1 LSRRPAPLE
10 HRKSEQN
17 STWPW
22 QYLGFEQADT
32 TEQGNAMASDSRA
45 HDILSRQ
52 AELESE
58 RSQYEAVWE
67 AVSEFCDP
75 DAPDVWS
82 GRRGAEPQAERQQ
95 RRGARVYANTIN
107 SAANRL
113 AAGLESLIIPQS
125 EKWHGLSTAAM
136 NDEESDE
143 EKEWAEALRDFLFLL
158 RYSAN
163 SNFVPATQA
172 CLRNVVRYGP
182 AYLYAEEGFG
192 GTLIRYASIP
202 VVEGYLCRNRWG
214 QVDIFHRR
222 YERTARQA
230 AQLLGYDKLP
240 ARIKMLVDDP
250 AKCETKISLIQCIQ
264 PRDERKMYR
273 LSGTYQYLDTAFASY
288 HVVEDEEVI
297 VRESGFRSFPVS
309 CFNWR
314 RHEGD
319 PYGISPTIEA
329 LTTVREENAVRRSGL
344 RALQQITDPATAS
357 KARLDYVPV
366 LNPGENYPG
375 LIDDNGR
382 PLIAPIAVGQN
393 PTYAFDYAESR
404 AEEIRDMMFVNLFQ
418 TLVQNPQM
426 TATEALIRQE
436 EKGALLGPPAR
447 SSRPALPPISTAS
460 SASSRTRDCMR
471 KTAGSC
477 RRRASPARRCGRP
490 SPAPLDVL
498 RRSAEARD
506 TIQVVTTAM
515 QMAQF
520 DPGVMDNIDGDEALK
535 IVQSAGRS
543 PQRIFRRQDEVADI
557 RDARARAQQAQAGM
571 AAIAAAGK
579 VARDAVPAAVQA
591 RDSGL
596 LDSLSGL
603 MPQGG
608 EGGA

>member
-1 LSRRPAPLE
+1 M
-10 HRKSEQN
+10 
-17 STWPW
+17 T
-22 QYLGFEQADT
+22 
-32 TEQGNAMASDSRA
+32 SDSRA
-45 HDILSRQ
+45 HEILSRQ

-82 GRRGAEPQAERQQ
+82 GRRQSGADSQAERQE

-143 EKEWAEALRDFLFLL
+143 EKEWAEALRDFLFSL

-182 AYLYAEEGFG
+182 AYLYAEEGFAPH
-192 GTLIRYASIP
+192 TLIRYASIP

-230 AQLLGYDKLP
+230 AQLLGYEKLP

-273 LSGTYQYLDTAFASY
+273 LGGSYQYLDTAFASC
-288 HVVEDEEVI
+288 HVIEDEEVI

-314 RHEGD
+314 RYEGD

-344 RALQQITDPATAS
+344 RALQQVTDPATAS

-375 LIDDNGR
+375 LIDDQGR
-382 PLIAPIAVGQN
+382 PLIAPIATGQN
-393 PTYAFDYAESR
+393 PTYAFSYAESR

-436 EKGALLGPPAR
+436 EKGALLGPSGSIIQAGFASNLDR
-447 SSRPALPPISTAS
+447 ELGILEDKGLYEEDSRFLPPAS
-460 SASSRTRDCMR
+460 L
-471 KTAGSC
+471 AGK
-477 RRRASPARRCGRP
+477 AVRP
-490 SPAPLDVL
+490 TFTGPLDVL

-543 PQRIFRRQDEVADI
+543 PQRIFRRQDEVAGI
-557 RDARARAQQAQAGM
+557 RDARAKAQAAQAGM
-571 AAIAAAGK
+571 AAIANAGK
-579 VARDAVPAAVQA
+579 VAKDAVPAAVQA

-596 LDSLSGL
+596 LDSLGGL
-603 MPQGG
+603 MSQGG

>member
-1 LSRRPAPLE
+1 M
-10 HRKSEQN
+10 
-17 STWPW
+17 T
-22 QYLGFEQADT
+22 
-32 TEQGNAMASDSRA
+32 DSRA
-45 HDILSRQ
+45 RDILSRQ
-52 AELESE
+52 SELETE

-67 AVSEFCDP
+67 QVAEFCDP
-75 DAPDVWS
+75 DAPDVWN
-82 GRRGAEPQAERQQ
+82 GRRSGGADSQAERQE
-95 RRGARVYANTIN
+95 RRGSRVYANTIN

-136 NDEESDE
+136 NDEETDE
-143 EKEWAEALRDFLFLL
+143 EKEWAEALRDFLFSL

-192 GTLIRYASIP
+192 NTLIHYASIP
-202 VVEGYLCRNRWG
+202 VVEGYLSRNRWG

-222 YERTARQA
+222 YERTARQV
-230 AQLLGYDKLP
+230 AQLLGYEKLP
-240 ARIKMLVDDP
+240 ARIKVLVDDP
-250 AKCETKISLIQCIQ
+250 VKCETRISLVQCIQ
-264 PRDERKMYR
+264 PRAERKMYR
-273 LSGTYQYLDTAFASY
+273 LGDQYQYLDTAFASY
-288 HVVEDEEVI
+288 HVIEDEEEI
-297 VRESGFRSFPVS
+297 ARESGFRTFPVS
-309 CFNWR
+309 TFNWR
-314 RHEGD
+314 RYEGD
-319 PYGISPTIEA
+319 PYGISPAIEA

-382 PLIAPIAVGQN
+382 PLIAPITTGQN
-393 PTYAFDYAESR
+393 PTYAFNYAQSR
-404 AEEIRDMMFVNLFQ
+404 ADEIRDMMFVNLFQ

-436 EKGALLGPPAR
+436 EKGALLGPSGSIIQAGFAANLDR
-447 SSRPALPPISTAS
+447 ELGILVDKGLYDEDSRFVPPESLAGKT
-460 SASSRTRDCMR
+460 MR
-471 KTAGSC
+471 PTFTG
-477 RRRASPARRCGRP
+477 
-490 SPAPLDVL
+490 PLDVL

-520 DPGVMDNIDGDEALK
+520 DPDVMDNIDSDEAIK

-543 PQRIFRRQDEVADI
+543 PQRIFRRKDEVDGL
-557 RDARARAQQAQAGM
+557 RNARAKAQQAQAGM
-571 AAIAAAGK
+571 AAIASAGK
-579 VARDAVPAAVQA
+579 AAKDAVPAAVQA

-596 LDSLSGL
+596 LDGL
-603 MPQGG
+603 QNMLQGAGGGGQGG
-608 EGGA
+608 QGTAAGQAPAGGGA

>member
-1 LSRRPAPLE
+1 M
-10 HRKSEQN
+10 
-17 STWPW
+17 T
-22 QYLGFEQADT
+22 
-32 TEQGNAMASDSRA
+32 DSRA
-45 HDILSRQ
+45 RDILSRQ
-52 AELESE
+52 AELETE
-58 RSQYEAVWE
+58 RAAYEPVWE
-67 AVSEFCDP
+67 AVAEFCDP
-75 DAPDVWS
+75 DAPDIWS
-82 GRRGAEPQAERQQ
+82 GRRTSRGESQAERQE
-95 RRGARVYANTIN
+95 RRGSRVYANTIN

-125 EKWHGLSTAAM
+125 EKWHGLTTAEM
-136 NDEESDE
+136 DDEETDE
-143 EKEWAEALRDFLFLL
+143 EKEWAEALRDFLFAL

-202 VVEGYLCRNRWG
+202 VVEGYLSRNRWG

-230 AQLLGYDKLP
+230 AQLLGYEKLP
-240 ARIKMLVDDP
+240 ARIKALVDDP
-250 AKCETKISLIQCIQ
+250 AKCEEKISLIQCVQ
-264 PRDERKMYR
+264 PRDERRMYR
-273 LSGTYQYLDTAFASY
+273 SGGFYQYLDQAFASY
-288 HVVEDEEVI
+288 HVIEDEEEI
-297 VRESGFRSFPVS
+297 VRESGFRTFPVS
-309 CFNWR
+309 TFNWR
-314 RHEGD
+314 RYEGD
-319 PYGISPTIEA
+319 AYGISPAIEA

-344 RALQQITDPATAS
+344 RALQQITDPPTAS

-382 PLIAPIAVGQN
+382 PLIQPIATGQN
-393 PTYAFDYAESR
+393 PSYAFDYAASR

-436 EKGALLGPPAR
+436 EKGALLGPSGSIIQAGFAANLDR
-447 SSRPALPPISTAS
+447 ELSILEDKGLYDQDSRFRPPESL
-460 SASSRTRDCMR
+460 
-471 KTAGSC
+471 AGK
-477 RRRASPARRCGRP
+477 AVRP
-490 SPAPLDVL
+490 TFTGPLDVL

-520 DPGVMDNIDGDEALK
+520 DPGIMDNIDGDEA
-535 IVQSAGRS
+535 IRVVQSAGRS
-543 PQRIFRRQDEVADI
+543 PQRIFRRKDEVEGM
-557 RDARARAQQAQAGM
+557 RGARAQAQQAQAGM
-571 AAIAAAGK
+571 AAIATAGK
-579 VARDAVPAAVQA
+579 VAKDAVPAAVQA

-596 LDSLSGL
+596 LDSLQA
-603 MPQGG
+603 MMQGG
-608 EGGA
+608 GAAGSPGGQGAVPGSQGGPAGGAANGAA

>member
-1 LSRRPAPLE
+1 M
-10 HRKSEQN
+10 
-17 STWPW
+17 T
-22 QYLGFEQADT
+22 
-32 TEQGNAMASDSRA
+32 SDSRA
-45 HDILSRQ
+45 HEILSRQ

-82 GRRGAEPQAERQQ
+82 GRRQSGPDSQAQRQE

-125 EKWHGLSTAAM
+125 EKWHGLSTAAL

-143 EKEWAEALRDFLFLL
+143 EKEWAEALRDFLFSL

-182 AYLYAEEGFG
+182 AYLYAEEGFAPH
-192 GTLIRYASIP
+192 TLIRYASIP

-222 YERTARQA
+222 NERTARQA
-230 AQLLGYDKLP
+230 AQLLGYEKLP

-250 AKCETKISLIQCIQ
+250 AKCESKISLIQCIQ

-273 LSGTYQYLDTAFASY
+273 LGGSYQYLDTAFASY
-288 HVVEDEEVI
+288 HVLEDEEVI

-314 RHEGD
+314 RYEGD

-344 RALQQITDPATAS
+344 RALQQVTDPATAS

-375 LIDDNGR
+375 LIDDQGR
-382 PLIAPIAVGQN
+382 PLIAPIVTGQN
-393 PTYAFDYAESR
+393 PTYAFSYAESR

-436 EKGALLGPPAR
+436 EKGALLGPSGSIIQAGFASNLDR
-447 SSRPALPPISTAS
+447 ELGILEDKGLYEQDSRFLPPAS
-460 SASSRTRDCMR
+460 L
-471 KTAGSC
+471 AGK
-477 RRRASPARRCGRP
+477 AVRP
-490 SPAPLDVL
+490 TFTGPLDVL

-520 DPGVMDNIDGDEALK
+520 DASVMDNIDGDEALK

-543 PQRIFRRQDEVADI
+543 PQRIFRRQDEVAGI
-557 RDARARAQQAQAGM
+557 RDARAKAQAAQAGM
-571 AAIAAAGK
+571 AAIANAGK
-579 VARDAVPAAVQA
+579 VAKDAVPAAVQA

-596 LDSLSGL
+596 LDSLGGL
-603 MPQGG
+603 MSQGG
-608 EGGA
+608 EGDA

>member
-1 LSRRPAPLE
+1 M
-10 HRKSEQN
+10 
-17 STWPW
+17 T
-22 QYLGFEQADT
+22 
-32 TEQGNAMASDSRA
+32 DSRA
-45 HDILSRQ
+45 RDILSRQ
-52 AELESE
+52 AELETE
-58 RSQYEAVWE
+58 RAAYEPVWE
-67 AVSEFCDP
+67 AVAEFCDP
-75 DAPDVWS
+75 DAPDIWS
-82 GRRGAEPQAERQQ
+82 GRRTSRGDSQVGRQE
-95 RRGARVYANTIN
+95 RRGSRVYANTIN

-125 EKWHGLSTAAM
+125 EKWHGLTTAEMDDA
-136 NDEESDE
+136 ETDE
-143 EKEWAEALRDFLFLL
+143 EKEWAEALRDFLFAL

-202 VVEGYLCRNRWG
+202 VVEGYLSRNRWG

-230 AQLLGYDKLP
+230 AQLLGYEKLP
-240 ARIKMLVDDP
+240 ARIKALVDDP
-250 AKCETKISLIQCIQ
+250 AKCEEKISLIQCVQ
-264 PRDERKMYR
+264 PRDERRMYR
-273 LSGTYQYLDTAFASY
+273 AGGSYQYLDAAFASY
-288 HVVEDEEVI
+288 HVIEDEEEI
-297 VRESGFRSFPVS
+297 VKESGFRTFPVS
-309 CFNWR
+309 TFTWR
-314 RHEGD
+314 RYEGD
-319 PYGISPTIEA
+319 AYGISPAIEA

-344 RALQQITDPATAS
+344 RALQQITDPPTAS

-382 PLIAPIAVGQN
+382 PLIQPIATGQN
-393 PTYAFDYAESR
+393 PSYAFDYAASR

-436 EKGALLGPPAR
+436 EKGALLGPSGSIIQAGFASNLDR
-447 SSRPALPPISTAS
+447 ELSILEDKGLYDQDSRFRPPDSLSGKAV
-460 SASSRTRDCMR
+460 
-471 KTAGSC
+471 
-477 RRRASPARRCGRP
+477 RP
-490 SPAPLDVL
+490 TFTGPLDVL

-520 DPGVMDNIDGDEALK
+520 DPGIMDNIDGDEA
-535 IVQSAGRS
+535 IRVVQSAGRS
-543 PQRIFRRQDEVADI
+543 PQRIFRRRDEVEGM
-557 RDARARAQQAQAGM
+557 RGARAQAQQAQTGM

-579 VARDAVPAAVQA
+579 VAKDAVPAAVQA

-596 LDSLSGL
+596 LDNLQQMMQGA
-603 MPQGG
+603 QGG
-608 EGGA
+608 AGGGAPAGGAQGPTPGGQGAVSPGGAA

>member
-1 LSRRPAPLE
+1 M
-10 HRKSEQN
+10 
-17 STWPW
+17 T
-22 QYLGFEQADT
+22 
-32 TEQGNAMASDSRA
+32 SDSRA

-67 AVSEFCDP
+67 TVSEFCDP

-82 GRRGAEPQAERQQ
+82 GRRQSGPDSQAERQE

-125 EKWHGLSTAAM
+125 EKWHGLSTAAL

-143 EKEWAEALRDFLFLL
+143 EKEWAEALRDFLFSL

-182 AYLYAEEGFG
+182 AYLYAEEGFAPH
-192 GTLIRYASIP
+192 TLIRYASIP

-230 AQLLGYDKLP
+230 AQLLGYEKLP

-273 LSGTYQYLDTAFASY
+273 LGGSYQYLDTAFASY
-288 HVVEDEEVI
+288 HVLEDEEVI

-314 RHEGD
+314 RYEGD

-344 RALQQITDPATAS
+344 RALQQVTDPATAS

-375 LIDDNGR
+375 LIDDQGR
-382 PLIAPIAVGQN
+382 PLIAPIATGQN
-393 PTYAFDYAESR
+393 PTYAFSYAESR

-436 EKGALLGPPAR
+436 EKGALLGPSGSIIQAGFASNLDR
-447 SSRPALPPISTAS
+447 ELGILEDKGLYEEDSRFLPP
-460 SASSRTRDCMR
+460 
-471 KTAGSC
+471 
-477 RRRASPARRCGRP
+477 ASPAGKAVRP
-490 SPAPLDVL
+490 TFTGPLDVL

-520 DPGVMDNIDGDEALK
+520 DASVMDNIDGDEALK

-543 PQRIFRRQDEVADI
+543 PQRIFRRQDEVAGI
-557 RDARARAQQAQAGM
+557 RDARAKALAAQAGM
-571 AAIAAAGK
+571 AAIANAGK
-579 VARDAVPAAVQA
+579 VAKDAVPAAVQA

-596 LDSLSGL
+596 LDSLGGL
-603 MPQGG
+603 MSQGG

>member
-1 LSRRPAPLE
+1 M
-10 HRKSEQN
+10 
-17 STWPW
+17 T
-22 QYLGFEQADT
+22 
-32 TEQGNAMASDSRA
+32 SDSRA

-52 AELESE
+52 AQLESE

-82 GRRGAEPQAERQQ
+82 GRRQSGPDSQAERQE

-125 EKWHGLSTAAM
+125 EKWHGLSTAAL
-136 NDEESDE
+136 NDKESDE
-143 EKEWAEALRDFLFLL
+143 EKEWAEALRDFLFSL

-182 AYLYAEEGFG
+182 AYLYAEEGFAPH
-192 GTLIRYASIP
+192 TLIRYASIP

-230 AQLLGYDKLP
+230 AQLLGYEKLP
-240 ARIKMLVDDP
+240 ARIKMLIDDP

-273 LSGTYQYLDTAFASY
+273 LGGSYQYLDTAFASY
-288 HVVEDEEVI
+288 HVLEDEEVI

-314 RHEGD
+314 RYEGD

-344 RALQQITDPATAS
+344 RALQQVTDPATAS

-375 LIDDNGR
+375 LIDDQGR
-382 PLIAPIAVGQN
+382 PLIAPIATGQN
-393 PTYAFDYAESR
+393 PTYAFSYAESR

-436 EKGALLGPPAR
+436 EKGALLGPSGSIIQAGFASNLDR
-447 SSRPALPPISTAS
+447 ELGILEDKGLYEEDSRFLPPAS
-460 SASSRTRDCMR
+460 L
-471 KTAGSC
+471 AGK
-477 RRRASPARRCGRP
+477 AVRP
-490 SPAPLDVL
+490 TFTGPLDVL

-520 DPGVMDNIDGDEALK
+520 DASVMDHIDGDEALK

-543 PQRIFRRQDEVADI
+543 PQRIFRRQDEVAGI
-557 RDARARAQQAQAGM
+557 RDARAKAQAAQAGM
-571 AAIAAAGK
+571 AAIANAGK
-579 VARDAVPAAVQA
+579 VAKDAVPAAVQA

-596 LDSLSGL
+596 LDSLGGL
-603 MPQGG
+603 MSQGG

>member
-1 LSRRPAPLE
+1 M
-10 HRKSEQN
+10 
-17 STWPW
+17 T
-22 QYLGFEQADT
+22 
-32 TEQGNAMASDSRA
+32 SDSRA

-52 AELESE
+52 AQLESE

-82 GRRGAEPQAERQQ
+82 GRRQSGPDSQAQRHE

-125 EKWHGLSTAAM
+125 EKWHGLSTAAL

-143 EKEWAEALRDFLFLL
+143 EKEWAGALRDFLFSL

-182 AYLYAEEGFG
+182 AYLYAEEGFAPH
-192 GTLIRYASIP
+192 TLIRYASIP

-230 AQLLGYDKLP
+230 AQLLGYEKLP

-273 LSGTYQYLDTAFASY
+273 LGGSYQYLDTAFASC
-288 HVVEDEEVI
+288 HVLEDEEVI

-314 RHEGD
+314 LYEGD

-344 RALQQITDPATAS
+344 RALQQVTDPATAS

-375 LIDDNGR
+375 LIDDQGR
-382 PLIAPIAVGQN
+382 PLIAPIATGQN
-393 PTYAFDYAESR
+393 PTYAFSYAESR

-436 EKGALLGPPAR
+436 EKGALLGPSGSIIQAGFASNLDR
-447 SSRPALPPISTAS
+447 ELGILEDKGLYEEDSRFLPPAS
-460 SASSRTRDCMR
+460 L
-471 KTAGSC
+471 AGK
-477 RRRASPARRCGRP
+477 AVRP
-490 SPAPLDVL
+490 TFTGPLDVL

-520 DPGVMDNIDGDEALK
+520 DASVMDNIDGDEALK

-543 PQRIFRRQDEVADI
+543 PQRIFRRQDEVAGI
-557 RDARARAQQAQAGM
+557 RDARAKAQAAQAGM
-571 AAIAAAGK
+571 AAIANAGK
-579 VARDAVPAAVQA
+579 VAKDAVPAAVQA

-596 LDSLSGL
+596 LDSLGGL
-603 MPQGG
+603 MSQGG

>member
-58 RSQYEAVWE
+58 RSRYEAVWE

-125 EKWHGLSTAAM
+125 EKWHGLSTAAV
-136 NDEESDE
+136 NDEESEE
-143 EKEWAEALRDFLFLL
+143 EKEWAEALRDFLFAL

-182 AYLYAEEGFG
+182 AYLYAEEGF

-357 KARLDYVPV
+357 KARLEYVPV

-436 EKGALLGPPAR
+436 EKGALLGPSGSIIQAGFASNLDR
-447 SSRPALPPISTAS
+447 ELGILEDKGLYEEDSRFLPPAS
-460 SASSRTRDCMR
+460 L
-471 KTAGSC
+471 AGK
-477 RRRASPARRCGRP
+477 AVRP
-490 SPAPLDVL
+490 TFTGPLDVL

>member
-1 LSRRPAPLE
+1 M
-10 HRKSEQN
+10 
-17 STWPW
+17 T
-22 QYLGFEQADT
+22 
-32 TEQGNAMASDSRA
+32 SDSRA

-82 GRRGAEPQAERQQ
+82 GRRQSGPDSQAERQE

-125 EKWHGLSTAAM
+125 EKWHGLSTAAL

-143 EKEWAEALRDFLFLL
+143 EKEWAESLRDFLFSL

-182 AYLYAEEGFG
+182 AYLYAEEGFAPH
-192 GTLIRYASIP
+192 TLIRYASIP

-230 AQLLGYDKLP
+230 AQLLGYEKLP

-273 LSGTYQYLDTAFASY
+273 LGGSYQYLDTAFASY
-288 HVVEDEEVI
+288 HVLEDEEVI

-314 RHEGD
+314 RYEGD

-344 RALQQITDPATAS
+344 RALQQVTDPATAS

-375 LIDDNGR
+375 LIDDQGR
-382 PLIAPIAVGQN
+382 PLIAPIATGQN
-393 PTYAFDYAESR
+393 PTYAFSYAESR

-436 EKGALLGPPAR
+436 EKGALLGPSGSIIQAGFASNLDR
-447 SSRPALPPISTAS
+447 ELGILEDKGLYEEDSRFLPPAS
-460 SASSRTRDCMR
+460 L
-471 KTAGSC
+471 AGK
-477 RRRASPARRCGRP
+477 AVRP
-490 SPAPLDVL
+490 TFTGPLDVL

-520 DPGVMDNIDGDEALK
+520 DASVMDNIDGDEALK

-543 PQRIFRRQDEVADI
+543 PQRIFRRQDEVAGI
-557 RDARARAQQAQAGM
+557 RDARAKALAAQAGT
-571 AAIAAAGK
+571 AAIANAGK
-579 VARDAVPAAVQA
+579 VAKDAVPAAVQA

-596 LDSLSGL
+596 LDSLGGL
-603 MPQGG
+603 MSQGG

>member
-1 LSRRPAPLE
+1 M
-10 HRKSEQN
+10 
-17 STWPW
+17 T
-22 QYLGFEQADT
+22 
-32 TEQGNAMASDSRA
+32 DSRA
-45 HDILSRQ
+45 RDILSRQ
-52 AELESE
+52 SELETE

-67 AVSEFCDP
+67 QVAEFCDP
-75 DAPDVWS
+75 DAPDIWN
-82 GRRGAEPQAERQQ
+82 GRRGGGPDSQAERQE
-95 RRGARVYANTIN
+95 RRGSRVYANTIN

-136 NDEESDE
+136 NDEETDE
-143 EKEWAEALRDFLFLL
+143 EKEWAESLRDFLFSL

-230 AQLLGYDKLP
+230 AQLLGYEKLP
-240 ARIKMLVDDP
+240 ARIKVLVDDP
-250 AKCETKISLIQCIQ
+250 AKCEEKISLIQCIQ
-264 PRDERKMYR
+264 PRDERQLYGQGGR
-273 LSGTYQYLDTAFASY
+273 TRYLDMAFASY
-288 HVVEDEEVI
+288 HVIEDEEEI
-297 VRESGFRSFPVS
+297 VRERGFRTFPVS
-309 CFNWR
+309 TFNWR
-314 RHEGD
+314 RYEGD
-319 PYGISPTIEA
+319 PYGVSPAIEA

-382 PLIAPIAVGQN
+382 PLIQPIATGQN
-393 PTYAFDYAESR
+393 PTYAFNYAQSR
-404 AEEIRDMMFVNLFQ
+404 ADEIRDMMFVNLFQ

-436 EKGALLGPPAR
+436 EKGALLGPSGSIIQAGFASNLDR
-447 SSRPALPPISTAS
+447 ELGILEDKGLYDEDSRFVPPESLVGKAV
-460 SASSRTRDCMR
+460 
-471 KTAGSC
+471 
-477 RRRASPARRCGRP
+477 RP
-490 SPAPLDVL
+490 TFTGPLDVL

-506 TIQVVTTAM
+506 TIQLVTTAM

-520 DPGVMDNIDGDEALK
+520 DPGVMDNIDSDEAIK

-543 PQRIFRRQDEVADI
+543 PQRIFRRKDEVDGL
-557 RDARARAQQAQAGM
+557 RDARAKAQTAQAGM
-571 AAIAAAGK
+571 AAIATAGK
-579 VARDAVPAAVQA
+579 AAKDAVPAAVQA

-596 LDSLSGL
+596 LDGL
-603 MPQGG
+603 QQMMQGG
-608 EGGA
+608 AAPAADAGAQGMMPTGGGA

>member
-1 LSRRPAPLE
+1 
-10 HRKSEQN
+10 
-17 STWPW
+17 
-22 QYLGFEQADT
+22 
-32 TEQGNAMASDSRA
+32 MSDSRA
-45 HDILSRQ
+45 RDILSRQ

-58 RSQYEAVWE
+58 RSQYEHVWE
-67 AVSEFCDP
+67 AVAEFCDP

-82 GRRGAEPQAERQQ
+82 GRRPGGPDSQADRQE

-143 EKEWAEALRDFLFLL
+143 EKEWAEALRDFLFSL

-182 AYLYAEEGFG
+182 AYLYAEEGFAPH
-192 GTLIRYASIP
+192 TLIRYASIP

-230 AQLLGYDKLP
+230 AQLLGYEKLP

-273 LSGTYQYLDTAFASY
+273 LGGSYQYLDTAFASY
-288 HVVEDEEVI
+288 HVLEDEEVI

-314 RHEGD
+314 RYEGD

-375 LIDDNGR
+375 LIDDQGR
-382 PLIAPIAVGQN
+382 PLIAPIATGQN
-393 PTYAFDYAESR
+393 PTYAFSYAESR

-436 EKGALLGPPAR
+436 EKGALLGPSGSIIQAGFASNLDR
-447 SSRPALPPISTAS
+447 ELGILEDKGLYEEDSRFLPPAS
-460 SASSRTRDCMR
+460 L
-471 KTAGSC
+471 AGK
-477 RRRASPARRCGRP
+477 AVRP
-490 SPAPLDVL
+490 TFTGPLDVL

-520 DPGVMDNIDGDEALK
+520 DPGVMDNIDGDVALK

-543 PQRIFRRQDEVADI
+543 PQRIFRRQDEVAGI
-557 RDARARAQQAQAGM
+557 RNARAEAQAAQAAM
-571 AAIAAAGK
+571 AAIANAGK
-579 VARDAVPAAVQA
+579 VAKDAVPAAVQA

>member
-1 LSRRPAPLE
+1 
-10 HRKSEQN
+10 
-17 STWPW
+17 
-22 QYLGFEQADT
+22 
-32 TEQGNAMASDSRA
+32 MSDSRA

-82 GRRGAEPQAERQQ
+82 GRRQSGPDSQAERQE

-143 EKEWAEALRDFLFLL
+143 EKEWAEALRDFLFSL

-182 AYLYAEEGFG
+182 AYLYAEEGFAPH
-192 GTLIRYASIP
+192 TLIRYASIP

-230 AQLLGYDKLP
+230 AQLLGYEKLP

-273 LSGTYQYLDTAFASY
+273 LGGSYQYLDTAFASY
-288 HVVEDEEVI
+288 HVLEDEEVI

-314 RHEGD
+314 RYEGD

-344 RALQQITDPATAS
+344 RALQQVTDPATAS

-375 LIDDNGR
+375 LIDDQGR
-382 PLIAPIAVGQN
+382 PLIAPIATGQN
-393 PTYAFDYAESR
+393 PTYAFSYAESR

-436 EKGALLGPPAR
+436 EKGALLGPSGSIIQAGFASNLDR
-447 SSRPALPPISTAS
+447 ELGILEDKGLYEEDSRFLPPAS
-460 SASSRTRDCMR
+460 L
-471 KTAGSC
+471 AGK
-477 RRRASPARRCGRP
+477 AVRP
-490 SPAPLDVL
+490 TFTGPLDVL

-520 DPGVMDNIDGDEALK
+520 DPSVMDNIDGDVALK

-543 PQRIFRRQDEVADI
+543 PQRIFRRQDEVAGI
-557 RDARARAQQAQAGM
+557 RDARAKALAAQAGM
-571 AAIAAAGK
+571 AAIANAGK
-579 VARDAVPAAVQA
+579 VAKDAVPAAVQA

-596 LDSLSGL
+596 LDSLGGL
-603 MPQGG
+603 MSQGG

>member
-1 LSRRPAPLE
+1 
-10 HRKSEQN
+10 
-17 STWPW
+17 
-22 QYLGFEQADT
+22 
-32 TEQGNAMASDSRA
+32 MSDSRA
-45 HDILSRQ
+45 RDILSRQ

-58 RSQYEAVWE
+58 RAEYEHVWE

-82 GRRGAEPQAERQQ
+82 GRRQSGWGSQAERQE

-125 EKWHGLSTAAM
+125 EKWHGLTTAEM
-136 NDEESDE
+136 NDEETDE
-143 EKEWAEALRDFLFLL
+143 EKEWAESLRDFLFSL

-163 SNFVPATQA
+163 SNFVPVTQA

-192 GTLIRYASIP
+192 NTLIRYASIP
-202 VVEGYLCRNRWG
+202 VVEGFLSRNRWG
-214 QVDIFHRR
+214 QVDTFHRR

-230 AQLLGYDKLP
+230 AQLLGYEKLP

-250 AKCETKISLIQCIQ
+250 AKCDEKISLIQCIK
-264 PRDERKMYR
+264 PSDERRMYR
-273 LSGTYQYLDTAFASY
+273 SGGAYQYLDQAFASW
-288 HVVEDEEVI
+288 HVIEDEEEI
-297 VRESGFRSFPVS
+297 VRESGFRTFPVS
-309 CFNWR
+309 TFNWR
-314 RHEGD
+314 RYEGD
-319 PYGISPTIEA
+319 AYGISPAIEA

-382 PLIAPIAVGQN
+382 PLIAPISTGQN
-393 PTYAFDYAESR
+393 PTYAFNYAASR

-426 TATEALIRQE
+426 SATEALIRQE
-436 EKGALLGPPAR
+436 EKGALLGPSGSIIQAGFATNLDR
-447 SSRPALPPISTAS
+447 ELGILEDKGLYDEDSRFLPPAS
-460 SASSRTRDCMR
+460 L
-471 KTAGSC
+471 AGK
-477 RRRASPARRCGRP
+477 AVRP
-490 SPAPLDVL
+490 TFTGPLDVL

-520 DPGVMDNIDGDEALK
+520 DPGIMDNIDADEALK

-543 PQRIFRRQDEVADI
+543 PQRIFRRRQEVAGL
-557 RDARARAQQAQAGM
+557 RGARAKAQQAQAGM
-571 AAIAAAGK
+571 AAIATAGK
-579 VARDAVPAAVQA
+579 LAKDAVPAAVQA

-596 LDSLSGL
+596 LDSLQGML
-603 MPQGG
+603 QGG
-608 EGGA
+608 QGAPVDATGGQVMAAAGAGTGGPDVAGGA

>member
-1 LSRRPAPLE
+1 
-10 HRKSEQN
+10 
-17 STWPW
+17 
-22 QYLGFEQADT
+22 
-32 TEQGNAMASDSRA
+32 MSDSRA
-45 HDILSRQ
+45 RDILSRQ

-58 RSQYEAVWE
+58 RSQYEHVWE

-75 DAPDVWS
+75 DAPDMWS
-82 GRRGAEPQAERQQ
+82 GRRQAGADSQAERQE
-95 RRGARVYANTIN
+95 RRGSRVYANTIN

-125 EKWHGLSTAAM
+125 EKWHGLSTAAI
-136 NDEESDE
+136 NDDETDE
-143 EKEWAEALRDFLFLL
+143 EKEWAEALRDFLFSL

-192 GTLIRYASIP
+192 STLIRYASIP
-202 VVEGYLCRNRWG
+202 VVEGYLSRNRWG

-230 AQLLGYDKLP
+230 AQLLGYDRLP
-240 ARIKMLVDDP
+240 ARIKVLVDDP
-250 AKCETKISLIQCIQ
+250 AECETKISLIQCIQ
-264 PRDERKMYR
+264 PRDERKMYS
-273 LSGTYQYLDTAFASY
+273 LSGSYQYLDMAFASY
-288 HVVEDEEVI
+288 HVIEDEEAI

-314 RHEGD
+314 RYEGD

-375 LIDDNGR
+375 LIDDAGR
-382 PLIAPIAVGQN
+382 PLIAPIATGQN
-393 PTYAFDYAESR
+393 PTYAFNYADSR

-436 EKGALLGPPAR
+436 EKGALLGPSGSIIQAGFASNLDR
-447 SSRPALPPISTAS
+447 ELGILEDKGLYEEDSRFLPPAS
-460 SASSRTRDCMR
+460 L
-471 KTAGSC
+471 AGK
-477 RRRASPARRCGRP
+477 ALRP
-490 SPAPLDVL
+490 TFTGPLDVL

-535 IVQSAGRS
+535 IVQGAGRS
-543 PQRIFRRQDEVADI
+543 PQRIFRRQDEVAGI
-557 RDARARAQQAQAGM
+557 RDARAKAQQAQAGM
-571 AAIAAAGK
+571 AAVATAGK
-579 VARDAVPAAVQA
+579 LARDAVPAAVQA

-596 LDSLSGL
+596 LDGL
-603 MPQGG
+603 GGRMPQGG
-608 EGGA
+608 DVQRGDVQGGGA